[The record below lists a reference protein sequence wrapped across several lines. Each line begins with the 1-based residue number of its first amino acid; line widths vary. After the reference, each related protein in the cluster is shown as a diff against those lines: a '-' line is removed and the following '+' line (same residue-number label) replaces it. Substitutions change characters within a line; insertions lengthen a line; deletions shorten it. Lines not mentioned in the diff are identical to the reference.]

1 MAKIKAKI
9 TVKLMDDGAYHIDWK
24 PNIMPDNTTCEVLVA
39 VMKSYEELIDSA
51 TGDEVLPGTELIW
64 RPA

>member
-9 TVKLMDDGAYHIDWK
+9 TVKLMEDGAYHIEWE
-24 PNIMPDNTTCEVLVA
+24 PNIMPDDTTCEVLVA
-39 VMKSYEELIDSA
+39 LMKSYEEQIESE
-51 TGDEVLPGTELIW
+51 TGDVVLPGTELIW